1 MSLTFNIKIPGIV
14 YLQNNNLPCTVVSSF
29 VEILVTHETSY
40 EVILNLYYG
49 SLTQFKT
56 LTDIAAYD
64 LPGNKFR
71 FGLSYLFLS
80 TLYNTRFKLITKL
93 EEKSPKIESL
103 CEIYSGSLWLEREV
117 WDFFGVFFINHPD
130 LRRLLTDYGYSGFPL
145 RKDFPLVGFFDLF
158 YNDIDKKIFKNYLV
172 LSQDFR
178 NNLTIIN

>member
-1 MSLTFNIKIPGIV
+1 MDVIP
-14 YLQNNNLPCTVVSSF
+14 NSES
-29 VEILVTHETSY
+29 E
-40 EVILNLYYG
+40 
-49 SLTQFKT
+49 
-56 LTDIAAYD
+56 
-64 LPGNKFR
+64 
-71 FGLSYLFLS
+71 
-80 TLYNTRFKLITKL
+80 LITKL

-117 WDFFGVFFINHPD
+117 WDFFGIFFINHPD